1 MFGFNK
7 KKEEPKKEE
16 TKVKQETQS
25 NNQERKVGDEWIG
38 EFSKTKVKLLK
49 EGESIFIPIGSKH
62 RLENPGKASVI
73 LIEVQTGTYLGED
86 DIIRYED
93 LYSRK

>member
-25 NNQERKVGDEWIG
+25 SNQERKVGDEWIG
-38 EFSKTKVKLLK
+38 EFSKTKVK
-49 EGESIFIPIGSKH
+49 F
-62 RLENPGKASVI
+62 
-73 LIEVQTGTYLGED
+73 
-86 DIIRYED
+86 
-93 LYSRK
+93 LYSGPVGEYPGWK

>member
-16 TKVKQETQS
+16 TKVVKQETKS

-38 EFSKTKVKLLK
+38 EFSGTKTKFVYSGPV
-49 EGESIFIPIGSKH
+49 GEY
-62 RLENPGKASVI
+62 PGWK
-73 LIEVQTGTYLGED
+73 
-86 DIIRYED
+86 
-93 LYSRK
+93 